1 VKAAY
6 MRKRLTPAKTVEL
19 LHETLAESDLPE
31 PDHMTGSD
39 TSRQDPASH
48 VKHRVRHHCTDPFHA
63 SRLLRELQASSG
75 ENEAI
80 LLANVARE
88 LEQGGTHR
96 PTLDPVAE
104 ACLKPTD
111 LTEMAE
117 LAAFAIYKA
126 ELDGEPSGITAK
138 RLSLP
143 GSR

>member
-1 VKAAY
+1 MSSIVF
-6 MRKRLTPAKTVEL
+6 
-19 LHETLAESDLPE
+19 
-31 PDHMTGSD
+31 D
-39 TSRQDPASH
+39 TTALIHFTRAD
-48 VKHRVRHHCTDPFHA
+48 C
-63 SRLLRELQASSG
+63 LRELQASSG

-117 LAAFAIYKA
+117 LAAFASYKA